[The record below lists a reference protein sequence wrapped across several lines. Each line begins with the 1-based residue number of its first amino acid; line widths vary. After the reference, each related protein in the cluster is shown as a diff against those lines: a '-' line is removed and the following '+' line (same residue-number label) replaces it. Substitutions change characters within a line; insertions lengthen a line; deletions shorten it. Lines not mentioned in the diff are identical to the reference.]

1 MLNKE
6 NKSKSIKTIISTG
19 FSITAILTTIVA
31 VPIGL
36 TIFERSYS
44 SQIFGNVDKN
54 EVVNLKTQ
62 STFSEEDFINA
73 LNNLKLHDQYKDLSA
88 KTALSLAKNPSYAFN
103 FLNAYDFSPI
113 TKHNFRVV
121 LDIEKANASGTEV
134 KNVVVYAH
142 SDQFKLTYS
151 KQTDLKGFTQS
162 DKADGDLVGFQIDLE
177 KSKLELTGT
186 KNSNLVASEVAFKLD
201 NDFQA
206 FYKRTRSK
214 SQAFSDALFQ
224 NGLAYNLVNTL
235 GLPSILEKGYVL
247 APKTV
252 ENQKAKQ
259 EKIVMVGDSDTKRV
273 DSLMK
278 VENLVFK
285 NLNDQAGTLSISF
298 ELKDPSGKLIK
309 EFDFPI
315 LGIKKLSDDVKAVEQ
330 KILSQFSDF
339 VQLKPLVQI
348 ALVKDNLSLAQIVY
362 KTDNNPVNLATVLS
376 KITQN
381 SQQNGRQSQV
391 STQLFQDSGQNSQA
405 NNAKVDINRQD
416 LSAFF
421 NLKSEKFQVPG
432 LDGYF
437 VKINSIKL
445 AENLTQ
451 AQKDKLVQENKVSFE
466 VDFQIEKQL
475 NIEAPYLESEFVKSN
490 YPKVLESS
498 LASLGKGNDSKFV
511 LVDLGSS
518 KSNVEVQLDYD
529 ENQRKV
535 LNAVL
540 EQNSEDFTNLDK
552 IDPQDPKFENFNP
565 LAKTFEFKENPNGP
579 KLTLEYVKSLVSE
592 VVEDAK
598 KQKTFTEVAKK
609 LFILDLGMEPESA
622 SALQKYIDLNKP
634 RFEPTS
640 KDSGSEKPAEGEK
653 KTEEGEKKPEEGATT
668 GSQSADSQP
677 STGVPAAGAGAAT
690 GEAVAAGGGTA
701 ATGGAGG
708 AGATTSTSTTGA
720 QATST
725 TGSQTT
731 SSTTAFED
739 DSTAKTNDDSTTET
753 KTETNEVST
762 FKGLGVELWAFLQ
775 KSNYSALGQT
785 DYQAEVVTKS
795 DSQIDVI
802 LSFGTKTET
811 EQKDSNPKAIFSIT
825 QLENDADY
833 DVLRSYNPT
842 VFFDFRQNQK
852 TDGSD
857 KITKIQPLN
866 RGDVKIDL
874 ENDKDNVATKD
885 GLLVKKAVEIK
896 EVPASPQEAAAV
908 TATEA
913 STTVATT
920 ETTAPTTT
928 TTTGTPTPTPTTTTT
943 ETPTPTPITETTTP
957 TTTTATTAIDSKKQI
972 LESGVIFLAF
982 QPRNI
987 KDNKK
992 HYLIA
997 SGDGKG
1003 IFIKKT
1009 KLGDGKTEKF
1019 ALGLDENPGS
1029 NGGSKVDSIVALI
1042 SGVDGEADTRLQFE
1056 EPTSGSN
1063 GGGGGGSNN
1072 GSTAEAKNIIQL
1084 VFGVPA
1090 PDPFRQTNVNK
1101 EDADDFDFI
1110 KDGDLIFLTLIKNQN
1125 KWTIWLT
1132 SSKAKNP
1139 YSQRISST
1147 LDLTLGGH
1155 FDHSKN
1161 LTWTHLGPKAEA
1173 TSTTSSGGTE
1183 AQTQTNTA
1191 PTSSPTQILFKG
1203 FAVYDSPTLAT
1214 NVETVSTLNNLFI
1227 KKFIK

>member
-44 SQIFGNVDKN
+44 SQILGNVDKN

-151 KQTDLKGFTQS
+151 KQTDLKGFAQS

-224 NGLAYNLVNTL
+224 NGLVYNLVNTL

-259 EKIVMVGDSDTKRV
+259 EKIVMVGDSDNKRV

-285 NLNDQAGTLSISF
+285 NLNDNAGTLSISF

-330 KILSQFSDF
+330 KILSQFSNF

-381 SQQNGRQSQV
+381 SQQNGRQTQV
-391 STQLFQDSGQNSQA
+391 STQLFQDSDQNSQA
-405 NNAKVDINRQD
+405 NNTKVDINRQD

-421 NLKSEKFQVPG
+421 NLKSEKFQVSG

-437 VKINSIKL
+437 VKINNIKL

-518 KSNVEVQLDYD
+518 KANVEVQLDYD

-540 EQNSEDFTNLDK
+540 EQNSEVDFTNLDK

-640 KDSGSEKPAEGEK
+640 KDEGSEKPAEGEK
-653 KTEEGEKKPEEGATT
+653 KTEEGASATPEGTPAESQPPATGATPPAAT
-668 GSQSADSQP
+668 PTAPASPPAAAPAAGSVPASPA
-677 STGVPAAGAGAAT
+677 PAAGAA
-690 GEAVAAGGGTA
+690 
-701 ATGGAGG
+701 
-708 AGATTSTSTTGA
+708 
-720 QATST
+720 ATST
-725 TGSQTT
+725 GAQTT
-731 SSTTAFED
+731 SSTTAFQD
-739 DSTAKTNDDSTTET
+739 DPTKTN
-753 KTETNEVST
+753 TETNEVST

-785 DYQAEVVTKS
+785 DYQAEVVKKS

-802 LSFGTKTET
+802 LSFGPKTET

-825 QLENDADY
+825 QLENDVDY

-852 TDGSD
+852 TDGTD

-866 RGDVKIDL
+866 RDGVEIDL
-874 ENDKDNVATKD
+874 EKDKENVATKD

-896 EVPASPQEAAAV
+896 EVPAGPGQEKPAETQTT
-908 TATEA
+908 TAT
-913 STTVATT
+913 TTTT

-928 TTTGTPTPTPTTTTT
+928 TTTGTTTPTPTTTPTETPTPTPTTTTT
-943 ETPTPTPITETTTP
+943 TVTD
-957 TTTTATTAIDSKKQI
+957 DSKKQI
-972 LESGVIFLAF
+972 LDSGVIFLAF

-987 KDNKK
+987 SDNKK
-992 HYLIA
+992 HYLI
-997 SGDGKG
+997 SSKDGQG

-1009 KLGDGKTEKF
+1009 KLGEGKTEKF
-1019 ALGLDENPGS
+1019 VLGLDQIKRDNKPT
-1029 NGGSKVDSIVALI
+1029 SIVALI
-1042 SGVDGEADTRLQFE
+1042 SGADGEVDPRLEFKEQSS
-1056 EPTSGSN
+1056 TSGSA
-1063 GGGGGGSNN
+1063 GTSGTS
-1072 GSTAEAKNIIQL
+1072 EVENIIQFL
-1084 VFGVPA
+1084 PLFS

-1101 EDADDFDFI
+1101 DETDDFDFI
-1110 KDGDLIFLTLIKNQN
+1110 KDGDLIFLTILKNKS
-1125 KWTIWLT
+1125 KWTFWLS

-1139 YSQRISST
+1139 YNQRISSA
-1147 LDLTLGGH
+1147 LDLT
-1155 FDHSKN
+1155 FSFSDKTKS
-1161 LTWTHLGPKAEA
+1161 LTWTHLGPKVEA
-1173 TSTTSSGGTE
+1173 SSASGGSGE
-1183 AQTQTNTA
+1183 AQNQTTTTETA
-1191 PTSSPTQILFKG
+1191 SPTQILFKG

>member
-62 STFSEEDFINA
+62 STFSEEDFIKA
-73 LNNLKLHDQYKDLSA
+73 LNELKLHDKYKDLSA
-88 KTALSLAKNPSYAFN
+88 KTALALAKNPSYAFN

-121 LDIEKANASGTEV
+121 LDIEKASPSGTEV

-151 KQTDLKGFTQS
+151 KQTDLKGFAQS

-247 APKTV
+247 SPKTV
-252 ENQKAKQ
+252 ENQNAKQ
-259 EKIVMVGDSDTKRV
+259 EKVVMIGDSDTKRV

-285 NLNDQAGTLSISF
+285 NLNDNAGTLSISF
-298 ELKDPSGKLIK
+298 ELKDPAGKVIR

-315 LGIKKLSDDVKAVEQ
+315 LGIKKLSDDVKTVEQ

-421 NLKSEKFQVPG
+421 NLKFEKIPVPG
-432 LDGYF
+432 LDGYY
-437 VKINSIKL
+437 VKINNIKL

-466 VDFQIEKQL
+466 VDFQIQKQL

-518 KSNVEVQLDYD
+518 KSNFEVQLDYD

-540 EQNSEDFTNLDK
+540 EQNSEVDFTNLDK

-622 SALQKYIDLNKP
+622 RALQQYIDRNKP

-640 KDSGSEKPAEGEK
+640 KDTGSEKPKEGEK
-653 KTEEGEKKPEEGATT
+653 KTEEGATT
-668 GSQSADSQP
+668 GTQPAGSQPPATSTPPADSA
-677 STGVPAAGAGAAT
+677 PAAGAGATAGT
-690 GEAVAAGGGTA
+690 GAGAASAGA
-701 ATGGAGG
+701 ASGAGG
-708 AGATTSTSTTGA
+708 ASASSTPTGA
-720 QATST
+720 
-725 TGSQTT
+725 QTT
-731 SSTTAFED
+731 SSTTAFQD
-739 DSTAKTNDDSTTET
+739 DPTKTN
-753 KTETNEVST
+753 TETNEVST

-785 DYQAEVVTKS
+785 DYQAEVVKKS

-852 TDGSD
+852 TDSSD

-874 ENDKDNVATKD
+874 EKDKDNVADKD
-885 GLLVKKAVEIK
+885 GLLVSKAVEIR
-896 EVPASPQEAAAV
+896 EVPTSPQEAAAAEA
-908 TATEA
+908 TAQAE
-913 STTVATT
+913 
-920 ETTAPTTT
+920 
-928 TTTGTPTPTPTTTTT
+928 
-943 ETPTPTPITETTTP
+943 
-957 TTTTATTAIDSKKQI
+957 TTTTATPTEMPAATTVAASETTTLTTTDTPAAEPKKQV

-982 QPRNI
+982 QPHNI
-987 KDNKK
+987 SDNKK

-997 SGDGKG
+997 SEDGKG
-1003 IFIKKT
+1003 IFIKKI
-1009 KLGDGKTEKF
+1009 KLDGGKNEKF
-1019 ALGLDENPGS
+1019 ALGVDENPGDTSSS
-1029 NGGSKVDSIVALI
+1029 NGSGPKVDSFVALV
-1042 SGVDGEADTRLQFE
+1042 SGIDGEADTRLLFDE
-1056 EPTSGSN
+1056 SSSTNGTSTGEVRN
-1063 GGGGGGSNN
+1063 RVEF
-1072 GSTAEAKNIIQL
+1072 TLAP
-1084 VFGVPA
+1084 VP
-1090 PDPFRQTNVNK
+1090 PEPFRQTNVNK
-1101 EDADDFDFI
+1101 EESDDFDFI
-1110 KDGDLIFLTLIKNQN
+1110 KDGDLMFLTLIKDKQ

-1139 YSQRISST
+1139 YNQRISSV
-1147 LDLTLGGH
+1147 LDLSLGSPV
-1155 FDHSKN
+1155 DHAKS
-1161 LTWTHLGPKAEA
+1161 LTWTHLGPRVES
-1173 TSTTSSGGTE
+1173 TSTTVATSET
-1183 AQTQTNTA
+1183 QTQATTTQA
-1191 PTSSPTQILFKG
+1191 PTTPPTQVLFKG

-1214 NVETVSTLNNLFI
+1214 NVETVSTLNNHFI

>member
-121 LDIEKANASGTEV
+121 LDIEKASPSGTEV

-151 KQTDLKGFTQS
+151 KQTDLKGFAQS

-247 APKTV
+247 SPKTV

-285 NLNDQAGTLSISF
+285 NLNDNAGTLSISF
-298 ELKDPSGKLIK
+298 ELKDPSGKLVK

-315 LGIKKLSDDVKAVEQ
+315 LGIKKLSDDVKTVEQ

-381 SQQNGRQSQV
+381 SQQIGRQSQV

-405 NNAKVDINRQD
+405 NNAKADINRQD

-432 LDGYF
+432 LDGYY
-437 VKINSIKL
+437 VKINEIKL
-445 AENLTQ
+445 AQNLTQ

-518 KSNVEVQLDYD
+518 KANVEVQLDYD

-540 EQNSEDFTNLDK
+540 KQNSEDFTNLDK

-622 SALQKYIDLNKP
+622 SALQKYIDRNKP
-634 RFEPTS
+634 RFEPTTKS
-640 KDSGSEKPAEGEK
+640 DSEKPAEGEK
-653 KTEEGEKKPEEGATT
+653 KADGEGEVATPPVGT
-668 GSQSADSQP
+668 PADSQQSAGTTP
-677 STGVPAAGAGAAT
+677 PAA
-690 GEAVAAGGGTA
+690 
-701 ATGGAGG
+701 
-708 AGATTSTSTTGA
+708 STSTP
-720 QATST
+720 ATST
-725 TGSQTT
+725 NAVQKT
-731 SSTTAFED
+731 SSTTAFQD
-739 DSTAKTNDDSTTET
+739 DPAKTKDESTNKT

-785 DYQAEVVTKS
+785 DYQAEVVKKS

-802 LSFGTKTET
+802 LSFGPKTET

-825 QLENDADY
+825 QLENDTDY

-857 KITKIQPLN
+857 KIAKIQPLN
-866 RGDVKIDL
+866 RGDVTIDL
-874 ENDKDNVATKD
+874 EKDKDNVATKD

-896 EVPASPQEAAAV
+896 EVPTNPQEAAAAE
-908 TATEA
+908 ATTE
-913 STTVATT
+913 TTVATT
-920 ETTAPTTT
+920 ETT
-928 TTTGTPTPTPTTTTT
+928 TPTT
-943 ETPTPTPITETTTP
+943 E
-957 TTTTATTAIDSKKQI
+957 ASKKQI

-982 QPRNI
+982 QPHNI

-1063 GGGGGGSNN
+1063 GGGGGGS
-1072 GSTAEAKNIIQL
+1072 GSASTAEAKNIIQL
-1084 VFGVPA
+1084 VFGIPA

-1155 FDHSKN
+1155 LDHSKN
-1161 LTWTHLGPKAEA
+1161 LTWTHLGPKVE
-1173 TSTTSSGGTE
+1173 TSSTTSGE
-1183 AQTQTNTA
+1183 AQTQTTTTETA
-1191 PTSSPTQILFKG
+1191 SPTQILFKG
-1203 FAVYDSPTLAT
+1203 FAVYDSPTLVK
-1214 NVETVSTLNNLFI
+1214 NVETVSTLNNHFI

>member
-1 MLNKE
+1 MYNKE

-73 LNNLKLHDQYKDLSA
+73 LNNLKLHDQYKNLSA

-121 LDIEKANASGTEV
+121 LDIEKASPSGTEV

-151 KQTDLKGFTQS
+151 KQTDLKGFAQS

-259 EKIVMVGDSDTKRV
+259 EKVVMVGDSDNKRV

-285 NLNDQAGTLSISF
+285 NLNDNVGTLSISF
-298 ELKDPSGKLIK
+298 ELKDPTGKLIK

-315 LGIKKLSDDVKAVEQ
+315 LGIKKLSDDVKTVEQ
-330 KILSQFSDF
+330 KILAQFSNF

-381 SQQNGRQSQV
+381 SQQIGRQSQV
-391 STQLFQDSGQNSQA
+391 STQLFQDPGQNSQA
-405 NNAKVDINRQD
+405 NNTKVDINRQD

-437 VKINSIKL
+437 VKINNIKL
-445 AENLTQ
+445 AENLNQ

-518 KSNVEVQLDYD
+518 KANVEVQLDYD

-540 EQNSEDFTNLDK
+540 KQNSEDFTNLDK

-622 SALQKYIDLNKP
+622 SALQKYIDRNKP

-653 KTEEGEKKPEEGATT
+653 KTEESATT

-677 STGVPAAGAGAAT
+677 STGDPAAGAGAAA
-690 GEAVAAGGGTA
+690 GEGAAAGGGTA

-720 QATST
+720 QATSST
-725 TGSQTT
+725 AVQTT

-739 DSTAKTNDDSTTET
+739 DSTAKTKDDSTAKT

-785 DYQAEVVTKS
+785 DYQAEVVKKS

-802 LSFGTKTET
+802 LSFGPKTET

-866 RGDVKIDL
+866 RGDVTIGL
-874 ENDKDNVATKD
+874 EKDEENVATKD

-896 EVPASPQEAAAV
+896 EVPTTPQEAVAAEAATTSTESTS
-908 TATEA
+908 TAMPASTGTETA
-913 STTVATT
+913 VATTVA
-920 ETTAPTTT
+920 AS
-928 TTTGTPTPTPTTTTT
+928 
-943 ETPTPTPITETTTP
+943 ETTTP
-957 TTTTATTAIDSKKQI
+957 TTTTTTESTTTAATEASKKQI

-987 KDNKK
+987 NNDKK

-997 SGDGKG
+997 SEDGKG

-1019 ALGLDENPGS
+1019 VLGLDENPGYTS
-1029 NGGSKVDSIVALI
+1029 SDGSKKVDSIVALI
-1042 SGVDGEADTRLQFE
+1042 SGADGEADTRLQFKE
-1056 EPTSGSN
+1056 STSNS
-1063 GGGGGGSNN
+1063 GGGS
-1072 GSTAEAKNIIQL
+1072 GSGATAEAENIVQL
-1084 VFGVPA
+1084 IFGFA
-1090 PDPFRQTNVNK
+1090 PPNPFRQTNVNK
-1101 EDADDFDFI
+1101 EEADDFDFI
-1110 KDGDLIFLTLIKNQN
+1110 KDGDLMFLTLIKNQN

-1132 SSKAKNP
+1132 STKAKNP
-1139 YSQRISST
+1139 YSQRISSS
-1147 LDLTLGGH
+1147 LDLS
-1155 FDHSKN
+1155 FSRVDHAKN

-1173 TSTTSSGGTE
+1173 SFTTSSGGTE
-1183 AQTQTNTA
+1183 TQTTA
-1191 PTSSPTQILFKG
+1191 TPTASPTQILFKG
-1203 FAVYDSPTLAT
+1203 FVVYDSPTLAT
-1214 NVETVSTLNNLFI
+1214 DVETVSNLNKHFI

>member
-54 EVVNLKTQ
+54 EVVSLKTQ

-121 LDIEKANASGTEV
+121 LDIEKASPSGTEV

-151 KQTDLKGFTQS
+151 KQTDLKGFAQS

-177 KSKLELTGT
+177 KSKLELIAT

-285 NLNDQAGTLSISF
+285 NLNDNAGTLSISF
-298 ELKDPSGKLIK
+298 ELMDPTGKVVR

-315 LGIKKLSDDVKAVEQ
+315 LGIKKLSDDVKTVEQ
-330 KILSQFSDF
+330 KILTQFSNF
-339 VQLKPLVQI
+339 IQLKPLVQI

-362 KTDNNPVNLATVLS
+362 KTDNNPVNLATLLN

-405 NNAKVDINRQD
+405 NNTKVDINRQD
-416 LSAFF
+416 LSALF

-437 VKINSIKL
+437 VKINNIKL

-475 NIEAPYLESEFVKSN
+475 NIQAPYLEDAFVKSN

-540 EQNSEDFTNLDK
+540 KQNSEDFTNLDK
-552 IDPQDPKFENFNP
+552 INPQDPKFENFNP
-565 LAKTFEFKENPNGP
+565 LAKTFEFKTNPNGP
-579 KLTLEYVKSLVSE
+579 KLTLEFVKSLVSE

-598 KQKTFTEVAKK
+598 KQKTFTEVARK
-609 LFILDLGMEPESA
+609 LFFLDFGFQVDSA
-622 SALQKYIDLNKP
+622 RSLQDYIDRNKP
-634 RFEPTS
+634 RFEPPTKTDS
-640 KDSGSEKPAEGEK
+640 KKPAEA
-653 KTEEGEKKPEEGATT
+653 EKKPEAETGATT
-668 GSQSADSQP
+668 GSQPAETQP
-677 STGVPAAGAGAAT
+677 STGTTAPAAAP
-690 GEAVAAGGGTA
+690 
-701 ATGGAGG
+701 
-708 AGATTSTSTTGA
+708 A
-720 QATST
+720 QPAATST
-725 TGSQTT
+725 TAVQTT
-731 SSTTAFED
+731 SSTTAFQD
-739 DSTAKTNDDSTTET
+739 DQTTET
-753 KTETNEVST
+753 DTKTNQIQIST
-762 FKGLGVELWAFLQ
+762 FKGLGVELWGFLQ
-775 KSNYSALGQT
+775 KSNYSEIGQT
-785 DYQAEVVTKS
+785 DYQTQVVKKS
-795 DSQIDVI
+795 EGQIDVI
-802 LSFGTKTET
+802 LSFGPKTET

-825 QLENDADY
+825 KLVDDTDY
-833 DVLRSYNPT
+833 DVLRSFNPT
-842 VFFDFRQNQK
+842 VFFDFRENQK
-852 TDGSD
+852 ID
-857 KITKIQPLN
+857 ITGQIKKIQPLN

-874 ENDKDNVATKD
+874 EKDQVASQD
-885 GLLVKKAVEIK
+885 GWLVTKAVEISR
-896 EVPASPQEAAAV
+896 VPANAGQ
-908 TATEA
+908 
-913 STTVATT
+913 
-920 ETTAPTTT
+920 PTTSSN
-928 TTTGTPTPTPTTTTT
+928 
-943 ETPTPTPITETTTP
+943 E
-957 TTTTATTAIDSKKQI
+957 QI
-972 LESGVIFLAF
+972 LESGAIFLAF

-987 KDNKK
+987 SDNKK
-992 HYLIA
+992 HYLI
-997 SGDGKG
+997 SSKDGKG
-1003 IFIKKT
+1003 IFIKKVQ
-1009 KLGDGKTEKF
+1009 LEGDKTERF
-1019 ALGLDENPGS
+1019 VLGLDENPGDTS
-1029 NGGSKVDSIVALI
+1029 SGNENGNDGTNGETTVDSFVGLI
-1042 SGVDGEADTRLQFE
+1042 SGTEGEADAWLEF
-1056 EPTSGSN
+1056 
-1063 GGGGGGSNN
+1063 N
-1072 GSTAEAKNIIQL
+1072 GSGNTITL
-1084 VFGVPA
+1084 
-1090 PDPFRQTNVNK
+1090 PDSFKQTNVNK
-1101 EDADDFDFI
+1101 EDEADDFDFI
-1110 KDGDLIFLTLIKNQN
+1110 KDGDLMFLTLLKNQN

-1139 YSQRISST
+1139 YIQRISSD
-1147 LDLTLGGH
+1147 LDLSFLSEYHG
-1155 FDHSKN
+1155 KN
-1161 LTWTHLGPKAEA
+1161 LTWTHLGPNKVETGSTTVA
-1173 TSTTSSGGTE
+1173 TSEG
-1183 AQTQTNTA
+1183 TQTATTENA
-1191 PTSSPTQILFKG
+1191 SPTQILFKG

-1214 NVETVSTLNNLFI
+1214 DVETVSTLNKHFI
-1227 KKFIK
+1227 KKFIN

>member
-62 STFSEEDFINA
+62 ATFSEEDFINA
-73 LNNLKLHDQYKDLSA
+73 LNNLKLHDQYKNLSA

-121 LDIEKANASGTEV
+121 LDIEKASPSGTEV

-151 KQTDLKGFTQS
+151 KQTDLKGFAQS

-177 KSKLELTGT
+177 KSKLELTGA

-247 APKTV
+247 SPKTV
-252 ENQKAKQ
+252 ENQKAKD
-259 EKIVMVGDSDTKRV
+259 EKKVMITDSDTKRV

-278 VENLVFK
+278 VENLAFK
-285 NLNDQAGTLSISF
+285 NLNDNAGTLSISF
-298 ELKDPSGKLIK
+298 ELKDPAGKLIK

-315 LGIKKLSDDVKAVEQ
+315 LGIKKLSDDVKTVEQ
-330 KILSQFSDF
+330 KILAQFSNF

-362 KTDNNPVNLATVLS
+362 KTDNNPVNLATVLN

-421 NLKSEKFQVPG
+421 NLNSKKFQVPG

-437 VKINSIKL
+437 VKINRIKL
-445 AENLTQ
+445 AENLNQ

-540 EQNSEDFTNLDK
+540 KQNSEDFTNLDK

-634 RFEPTS
+634 RFEPTT
-640 KDSGSEKPAEGEK
+640 KDTGSEKPTEGDKDSEKPAEA
-653 KTEEGEKKPEEGATT
+653 EKKPEGE
-668 GSQSADSQP
+668 S
-677 STGVPAAGAGAAT
+677 AGAAT
-690 GEAVAAGGGTA
+690 GSQPAGSQPANGSAPT
-701 ATGGAGG
+701 TGAGG
-708 AGATTSTSTTGA
+708 AAGAGVAAAGGVSGDAASTSTASTTSTA
-720 QATST
+720 AA
-725 TGSQTT
+725 QTT
-731 SSTTAFED
+731 SSTTAFQD
-739 DSTAKTNDDSTTET
+739 DPATTKDDSTTKTNTET
-753 KTETNEVST
+753 KEVST

-785 DYQAEVVTKS
+785 DYQAEVVKKS

-802 LSFGTKTET
+802 LSFGPKTET

-833 DVLRSYNPT
+833 DVLRSFNPT

-874 ENDKDNVATKD
+874 EKDKDNVASKD
-885 GLLVKKAVEIK
+885 GLLVSKAVEIK
-896 EVPASPQEAAAV
+896 EVPTNPQEAAA
-908 TATEA
+908 AEA
-913 STTVATT
+913 AAQVATT
-920 ETTAPTTT
+920 TPATTTA
-928 TTTGTPTPTPTTTTT
+928 
-943 ETPTPTPITETTTP
+943 TETTTP
-957 TTTTATTAIDSKKQI
+957 TTTTTTATVPTSTTATVPVAETETTTPTTTPTATTEPKKQI

-987 KDNKK
+987 NDDKK
-992 HYLIA
+992 HYLI
-997 SGDGKG
+997 SSKDGKG
-1003 IFIKKT
+1003 IFIKKI
-1009 KLGDGKTEKF
+1009 KLDGDKNEKF
-1019 ALGLDENPGS
+1019 ALGIDENPGDTDTS
-1029 NGGSKVDSIVALI
+1029 SSGGGTDGTNGETTVDSFVALI
-1042 SGVDGEADTRLQFE
+1042 SGTEGEADNWREF
-1056 EPTSGSN
+1056 SDSSSNNSSN
-1063 GGGGGGSNN
+1063 GTEN
-1072 GSTAEAKNIIQL
+1072 TIIL
-1084 VFGVPA
+1084 
-1090 PDPFRQTNVNK
+1090 PDTFKQTNVNK
-1101 EDADDFDFI
+1101 EDKADNFDFI
-1110 KDGDLIFLTLIKNQN
+1110 KDKDLMFLALIKNQN

-1132 SSKAKNP
+1132 SSKAENP

-1147 LDLTLGGH
+1147 LDLSYFPEYH
-1155 FDHSKN
+1155 AKN
-1161 LTWTHLGPKAEA
+1161 LTWTHLGPNKVEPSP
-1173 TSTTSSGGTE
+1173 TTTTSETSQTQIAT
-1183 AQTQTNTA
+1183 AQTA
-1191 PTSSPTQILFKG
+1191 SPTQILFKG

-1214 NVETVSTLNNLFI
+1214 NPETVSTLNNLFI

>member
-62 STFSEEDFINA
+62 STFSEEDFIKA
-73 LNNLKLHDQYKDLSA
+73 LNELKLHDQYKNLSA

-121 LDIEKANASGTEV
+121 LDIEKASPSGTEV

-151 KQTDLKGFTQS
+151 KQTDLKGFAQS

-247 APKTV
+247 SPKTV

-259 EKIVMVGDSDTKRV
+259 EKIVMVGDSDNKRV

-285 NLNDQAGTLSISF
+285 NLNDNAGTLSIAF
-298 ELKDPSGKLIK
+298 ELKDPTGKLIK

-315 LGIKKLSDDVKAVEQ
+315 LGIKKLSDDVKTVEQ
-330 KILSQFSDF
+330 KILSQFSNF

-421 NLKSEKFQVPG
+421 NLNSKKFQVPG

-437 VKINSIKL
+437 VKINNIKL

-518 KSNVEVQLDYD
+518 KANAEVQLDYD

-540 EQNSEDFTNLDK
+540 EQNSEVDFTNLDK

-634 RFEPTS
+634 RFEPSTKS
-640 KDSGSEKPAEGEK
+640 DSEKPKEGEKDSEKPAED
-653 KTEEGEKKPEEGATT
+653 EKKPEVGAAP
-668 GSQSADSQP
+668 GSQPAGSQP
-677 STGVPAAGAGAAT
+677 STGAPGTGTDATAGAGAA
-690 GEAVAAGGGTA
+690 A
-701 ATGGAGG
+701 G
-708 AGATTSTSTTGA
+708 AGATTSNTS
-720 QATST
+720 S
-725 TGSQTT
+725 GSQTT
-731 SSTTAFED
+731 SSTTVFQD
-739 DSTAKTNDDSTTET
+739 DPTKTKDESTTKTKTNEI
-753 KTETNEVST
+753 ST

-811 EQKDSNPKAIFSIT
+811 EQKDSSPKAIFSIT

-866 RGDVKIDL
+866 RSDVEIDL
-874 ENDKDNVATKD
+874 EKDKENIATKD

-896 EVPASPQEAAAV
+896 DVPTNPQEAA
-908 TATEA
+908 TAEA
-913 STTVATT
+913 AATT
-920 ETTAPTTT
+920 T
-928 TTTGTPTPTPTTTTT
+928 
-943 ETPTPTPITETTTP
+943 TETTTP
-957 TTTTATTAIDSKKQI
+957 TTTTTTGTVPTSTTATVPVAETETTTTTPTTTPTVTTEPKKQI

-987 KDNKK
+987 NDDKK
-992 HYLIA
+992 HYLI
-997 SGDGKG
+997 SSKDGKG
-1003 IFIKKT
+1003 IFIKKI
-1009 KLGDGKTEKF
+1009 KLDGDKNEKF
-1019 ALGLDENPGS
+1019 ALGIDENPGDKGDTDTS
-1029 NGGSKVDSIVALI
+1029 SGGGGTSGTNGETTVDSFVALI
-1042 SGVDGEADTRLQFE
+1042 SGTEGEADNWREF
-1056 EPTSGSN
+1056 SDSSSSDSSN
-1063 GGGGGGSNN
+1063 GTEN
-1072 GSTAEAKNIIQL
+1072 TIIL
-1084 VFGVPA
+1084 
-1090 PDPFRQTNVNK
+1090 PDTFKQTNVNK
-1101 EDADDFDFI
+1101 EDEADNFDFI
-1110 KDGDLIFLTLIKNQN
+1110 KDKDLMFLALIKNQN

-1132 SSKAKNP
+1132 SSKAENP

-1147 LDLTLGGH
+1147 LDLSYFPEYH
-1155 FDHSKN
+1155 AKN
-1161 LTWTHLGPKAEA
+1161 LTWTHLGPNKVEPSP
-1173 TSTTSSGGTE
+1173 TTTTSETG
-1183 AQTQTNTA
+1183 QTQTATA
-1191 PTSSPTQILFKG
+1191 PTASPTQILFKG

-1214 NVETVSTLNNLFI
+1214 NPETVSTLNNLFI

>member
-1 MLNKE
+1 MFNKE

-44 SQIFGNVDKN
+44 SQILGNVDKN
-54 EVVNLKTQ
+54 EVVNLKTE
-62 STFSEEDFINA
+62 STFSEEDFIKA
-73 LNNLKLHDQYKDLSA
+73 LSELKLHDQYKNLSA
-88 KTALSLAKNPSYAFN
+88 KTALALAKNPSYAFN

-121 LDIEKANASGTEV
+121 LDIEKASPSGTEV

-151 KQTDLKGFTQS
+151 KQTDLKGFAQS

-177 KSKLELTGT
+177 KSKLELTGA

-206 FYKRTRSK
+206 LYKRTRSK

-259 EKIVMVGDSDTKRV
+259 EKIVMVGDSDNKRV

-315 LGIKKLSDDVKAVEQ
+315 LGIKKLSDDVKTVEE

-391 STQLFQDSGQNSQA
+391 STQLFQDPGQNSQA

-421 NLKSEKFQVPG
+421 NLKFEKIPVPG

-437 VKINSIKL
+437 VKINNIKL

-540 EQNSEDFTNLDK
+540 KQNSEDFTNLDK

-592 VVEDAK
+592 VVDDAK
-598 KQKTFTEVAKK
+598 KQKTFAEVAKK

-634 RFEPTS
+634 RFEPTTKS
-640 KDSGSEKPAEGEK
+640 DSEKPAEGEK
-653 KTEEGEKKPEEGATT
+653 KTEEGAGKGSEGQPEGSQPPATGATPPAAAPT
-668 GSQSADSQP
+668 PGAAA
-677 STGVPAAGAGAAT
+677 PAAGSAPAA
-690 GEAVAAGGGTA
+690 APS
-701 ATGGAGG
+701 G
-708 AGATTSTSTTGA
+708 AGATS
-720 QATST
+720 

-731 SSTTAFED
+731 SSTTTFQD
-739 DSTAKTNDDSTTET
+739 DPAKTKDESTTKT

-795 DSQIDVI
+795 NSQIDVI
-802 LSFGTKTET
+802 LSFGPKTET

-857 KITKIQPLN
+857 KIAKIQPLN
-866 RGDVKIDL
+866 RGDVTIDL
-874 ENDKDNVATKD
+874 EKDKDNVAAKD
-885 GLLVKKAVEIK
+885 GLLVKKAVEIR
-896 EVPASPQEAAAV
+896 EVPTNPQEAAAAE
-908 TATEA
+908 ATTE
-913 STTVATT
+913 TTVATT
-920 ETTAPTTT
+920 ETTTPTTT
-928 TTTGTPTPTPTTTTT
+928 TTTGTPTPTPTT
-943 ETPTPTPITETTTP
+943 E
-957 TTTTATTAIDSKKQI
+957 ASKKQI

-982 QPRNI
+982 QPHNI

-1063 GGGGGGSNN
+1063 GGGGGGS
-1072 GSTAEAKNIIQL
+1072 GSASTAEAKNIIQL
-1084 VFGVPA
+1084 VFGIPA

-1155 FDHSKN
+1155 LDHSKN
-1161 LTWTHLGPKAEA
+1161 LTWTHLGPKVE
-1173 TSTTSSGGTE
+1173 TSSTTSGE
-1183 AQTQTNTA
+1183 AQTQTTTTETA
-1191 PTSSPTQILFKG
+1191 SPTQILFKG
-1203 FAVYDSPTLAT
+1203 FAVYDSPTLVK
-1214 NVETVSTLNNLFI
+1214 NVETVSTLNKHFI

>member
-73 LNNLKLHDQYKDLSA
+73 LNNLKLHDQYKNLSA
-88 KTALSLAKNPSYAFN
+88 KTALALAKNPSYAFN

-121 LDIEKANASGTEV
+121 LDIEKASPSGTEV

-151 KQTDLKGFTQS
+151 KQTDLKGFAQS

-186 KNSNLVASEVAFKLD
+186 KSSNLVASEVAFKLD

-421 NLKSEKFQVPG
+421 NSKSEKFQVPG

-540 EQNSEDFTNLDK
+540 KQNSEVDFTNLDK
-552 IDPQDPKFENFNP
+552 IDPKDPKFANFNP

-579 KLTLEYVKSLVSE
+579 KLTLEYVKSLVLE

-634 RFEPTS
+634 RFEPAS
-640 KDSGSEKPAEGEK
+640 KDTGSEKPK
-653 KTEEGEKKPEEGATT
+653 EGEKKPEAETGTT
-668 GSQSADSQP
+668 SGSQPAESQP
-677 STGVPAAGAGAAT
+677 PAPATPPAPASPPAAAPAA
-690 GEAVAAGGGTA
+690 A
-701 ATGGAGG
+701 
-708 AGATTSTSTTGA
+708 TSTSGA
-720 QATST
+720 QT
-725 TGSQTT
+725 TTFQDDPAKTK
-731 SSTTAFED
+731 D
-739 DSTAKTNDDSTTET
+739 DSTT

-795 DSQIDVI
+795 NSQIDVI
-802 LSFGTKTET
+802 LSFGKTET

-866 RGDVKIDL
+866 RGDVTIDL
-874 ENDKDNVATKD
+874 ENDKENVATKD

-896 EVPASPQEAAAV
+896 EVPTSPGQENAAE
-908 TATEA
+908 TTEA

-920 ETTAPTTT
+920 ETP
-928 TTTGTPTPTPTTTTT
+928 TPTPTP
-943 ETPTPTPITETTTP
+943 EP
-957 TTTTATTAIDSKKQI
+957 KKQI

-987 KDNKK
+987 NNDKK

-997 SGDGKG
+997 SEDGKG

-1019 ALGLDENPGS
+1019 VLGLDENPGYTS
-1029 NGGSKVDSIVALI
+1029 SDGSKKVDSIVALI
-1042 SGVDGEADTRLQFE
+1042 SGADGEADTRLQFK
-1056 EPTSGSN
+1056 EPSSASSS
-1063 GGGGGGSNN
+1063 GGGSGS
-1072 GSTAEAKNIIQL
+1072 GSTAEAENIVQL
-1084 VFGVPA
+1084 IFGFA
-1090 PDPFRQTNVNK
+1090 PPNPFRQTNVNK
-1101 EDADDFDFI
+1101 EEADDFDFI
-1110 KDGDLIFLTLIKNQN
+1110 KDGDLMFLTLIKNQN

-1132 SSKAKNP
+1132 STKAKNP
-1139 YSQRISST
+1139 YSQRISSS
-1147 LDLTLGGH
+1147 LDLS
-1155 FDHSKN
+1155 FSRVDHAKN
-1161 LTWTHLGPKAEA
+1161 LTWTHLGPKVE
-1173 TSTTSSGGTE
+1173 TSSTTSGET
-1183 AQTQTNTA
+1183 QTQTNTA
-1191 PTSSPTQILFKG
+1191 QTASPTQILFKG

>member
-62 STFSEEDFINA
+62 STFSEEDFIKA
-73 LNNLKLHDQYKDLSA
+73 LNELKLHDQYKDLSA
-88 KTALSLAKNPSYAFN
+88 KTALALAKNPSYSFN

-121 LDIEKANASGTEV
+121 LDIEKASPSGTEV
-134 KNVVVYAH
+134 KNVVIYAH

-151 KQTDLKGFTQS
+151 KQVDLKGFAQS

-247 APKTV
+247 TPKTV

-285 NLNDQAGTLSISF
+285 NLNDNVGTLSISF

-315 LGIKKLSDDVKAVEQ
+315 LGIKKLSDDVKTVEQ
-330 KILSQFSDF
+330 KILTQFSDF

-362 KTDNNPVNLATVLS
+362 KTDNNPVNLATLLN

-391 STQLFQDSGQNSQA
+391 STQLFQDSGQNLQA
-405 NNAKVDINRQD
+405 NNTKVDINRQD

-437 VKINSIKL
+437 VKINNIKL

-475 NIEAPYLESEFVKSN
+475 NIQAPYLEDAFVKSN

-540 EQNSEDFTNLDK
+540 KQNSEDFTNLDK
-552 IDPQDPKFENFNP
+552 INPQDPKFENFNP
-565 LAKTFEFKENPNGP
+565 LAKTFEFKTNPNGP
-579 KLTLEYVKSLVSE
+579 KLTLEFVKSLVSE

-598 KQKTFTEVAKK
+598 KQKTFTEVARK
-609 LFILDLGMEPESA
+609 LFFLDFGFQVDSA
-622 SALQKYIDLNKP
+622 RSLQDYIDRNKP
-634 RFEPTS
+634 RFEPPTKTDS
-640 KDSGSEKPAEGEK
+640 KKPAEA
-653 KTEEGEKKPEEGATT
+653 EKKPEAETGATT
-668 GSQSADSQP
+668 GTTAPATPPADSATT
-677 STGVPAAGAGAAT
+677 TGSAPAAGAAPAAAP
-690 GEAVAAGGGTA
+690 AVVP
-701 ATGGAGG
+701 
-708 AGATTSTSTTGA
+708 A
-720 QATST
+720 QPAATST
-725 TGSQTT
+725 TAVQTT
-731 SSTTAFED
+731 SSTTAFQD
-739 DSTAKTNDDSTTET
+739 DQTTET
-753 KTETNEVST
+753 DTKTNQIQIST
-762 FKGLGVELWAFLQ
+762 FKGLGVELWGFLQ
-775 KSNYSALGQT
+775 KSNYSEIGQT
-785 DYQAEVVTKS
+785 DYQTQVVKKS
-795 DSQIDVI
+795 EGQIDVI
-802 LSFGTKTET
+802 LSFGPKTET

-825 QLENDADY
+825 KLVDDTDY
-833 DVLRSYNPT
+833 DVLRSFNPT
-842 VFFDFRQNQK
+842 VFFDFRENQK
-852 TDGSD
+852 ID
-857 KITKIQPLN
+857 ITGQIKKIQPLN

-874 ENDKDNVATKD
+874 EKDQVASQD
-885 GLLVKKAVEIK
+885 GWLVTKAVEISR
-896 EVPASPQEAAAV
+896 VPANAGQ
-908 TATEA
+908 
-913 STTVATT
+913 
-920 ETTAPTTT
+920 PTTSSN
-928 TTTGTPTPTPTTTTT
+928 
-943 ETPTPTPITETTTP
+943 E
-957 TTTTATTAIDSKKQI
+957 QI
-972 LESGVIFLAF
+972 LESGAIFLAF

-987 KDNKK
+987 SDNKK
-992 HYLIA
+992 HYLI
-997 SGDGKG
+997 SSKDGKG
-1003 IFIKKT
+1003 IFIKKVQ
-1009 KLGDGKTEKF
+1009 LEGDKTERF
-1019 ALGLDENPGS
+1019 VLGLDENPGDTS
-1029 NGGSKVDSIVALI
+1029 SDSGSGDGNGETTVDSFVGLI
-1042 SGVDGEADTRLQFE
+1042 SGTEGEADAWLEF
-1056 EPTSGSN
+1056 
-1063 GGGGGGSNN
+1063 N
-1072 GSTAEAKNIIQL
+1072 GSGNIITL
-1084 VFGVPA
+1084 
-1090 PDPFRQTNVNK
+1090 PDSFKQTNVNK
-1101 EDADDFDFI
+1101 EDEADDFDFI
-1110 KDGDLIFLTLIKNQN
+1110 KDGDLMFLTLLKNQN

-1139 YSQRISST
+1139 YIQRISSD
-1147 LDLTLGGH
+1147 LDLSFLSEYHG
-1155 FDHSKN
+1155 KN
-1161 LTWTHLGPKAEA
+1161 LTWTHLGPNKVETGSTTVA
-1173 TSTTSSGGTE
+1173 TSEG
-1183 AQTQTNTA
+1183 TQTATTENA
-1191 PTSSPTQILFKG
+1191 SPTQILFKG

-1214 NVETVSTLNNLFI
+1214 DVETVSTLNKHFI
-1227 KKFIK
+1227 KKFIN

>member
-62 STFSEEDFINA
+62 STFSEEDFINV
-73 LNNLKLHDQYKDLSA
+73 LNELKLHDQYKNLSA
-88 KTALSLAKNPSYAFN
+88 KTALALAKNPSYAFN

-121 LDIEKANASGTEV
+121 LDIEKANASGAEV

-151 KQTDLKGFTQS
+151 KQTDLKGFAQS

-285 NLNDQAGTLSISF
+285 NLNDNDGTLSISF
-298 ELKDPSGKLIK
+298 ELKNPTGKLIR

-315 LGIKKLSDDVKAVEQ
+315 LGIKKLSDDVKTVEQ

-451 AQKDKLVQENKVSFE
+451 AQKDKLVEENKVSFE

-475 NIEAPYLESEFVKSN
+475 NIEAPYLESEFVQSN

-609 LFILDLGMEPESA
+609 LFILDLGMEPESV
-622 SALQKYIDLNKP
+622 SALQKYIDRNKP

-640 KDSGSEKPAEGEK
+640 KDTGSEKPAEGEK
-653 KTEEGEKKPEEGATT
+653 ESEKKTEGEPEKKPEEGETT
-668 GSQSADSQP
+668 GSQPAESQP
-677 STGVPAAGAGAAT
+677 STGAPAAGAGAAA
-690 GEAVAAGGGTA
+690 GVAAGAAAAAAGGEAGAAGTA
-701 ATGGAGG
+701 ATS
-708 AGATTSTSTTGA
+708 TTSENGV
-720 QATST
+720 QATL
-725 TGSQTT
+725 
-731 SSTTAFED
+731 STTAFED
-739 DSTAKTNDDSTTET
+739 DSNTKTNTES
-753 KTETNEVST
+753 KEIST

-802 LSFGTKTET
+802 LTFGTKTET
-811 EQKDSNPKAIFSIT
+811 ELKDSNPKAIFSIT

-874 ENDKDNVATKD
+874 EKDKDNVASKH

-896 EVPASPQEAAAV
+896 EVPTAPGQEKPAETTAQAATTE
-908 TATEA
+908 TATAPA
-913 STTVATT
+913 STETTAAMPTSTTATVPTETTVATT
-920 ETTAPTTT
+920 VPTTEVATTT
-928 TTTGTPTPTPTTTTT
+928 TMETPTTTA
-943 ETPTPTPITETTTP
+943 TPTVEP
-957 TTTTATTAIDSKKQI
+957 KKQV

-982 QPRNI
+982 QPHNI
-987 KDNKK
+987 DSNKK
-992 HYLIA
+992 HYLI
-997 SGDGKG
+997 SSKDGKG
-1003 IFIKKT
+1003 IFIKKV
-1009 KLGDGKTEKF
+1009 KLGDGKIEKYV
-1019 ALGLDENPGS
+1019 LGIDENPGDATS
-1029 NGGSKVDSIVALI
+1029 ENGSDSGQGADGDAEGTTVESFVALI
-1042 SGVDGEADTRLQFE
+1042 SGTEVEKTDDFLQFNG
-1056 EPTSGSN
+1056 SGSSSDETEN
-1063 GGGGGGSNN
+1063 
-1072 GSTAEAKNIIQL
+1072 TEIT
-1084 VFGVPA
+1084 VPFG
-1090 PDPFRQTNVNK
+1090 FKQTNVDK
-1101 EDADDFDFI
+1101 GVADDFDFI
-1110 KDGDLIFLTLIKNQN
+1110 KDGDLMFLTLIKDKE
-1125 KWTIWLT
+1125 KWTIRLT

-1147 LDLTLGGH
+1147 LDLGAFPDFNT
-1155 FDHSKN
+1155 KN
-1161 LTWTHLGPKAEA
+1161 LTWTHLGPNTKAE
-1173 TSTTSSGGTE
+1173 TV
-1183 AQTQTNTA
+1183 
-1191 PTSSPTQILFKG
+1191 SPTKILFKG

-1214 NVETVSTLNNLFI
+1214 NVEAVSTLNNLFI

>member
-44 SQIFGNVDKN
+44 SQILGNVDKN

-62 STFSEEDFINA
+62 STFSEEDFIKA
-73 LNNLKLHDQYKDLSA
+73 LNELKLHEQYKDLSA
-88 KTALSLAKNPSYAFN
+88 KTALALAKNPSYAFN
-103 FLNAYDFSPI
+103 FLNAYDFNPI

-121 LDIEKANASGTEV
+121 LDIEKASPSGTEV

-151 KQTDLKGFTQS
+151 KQTDLKGFGQS

-285 NLNDQAGTLSISF
+285 NLNDNAGTLSIAF
-298 ELKDPSGKLIK
+298 ELKDPTGKLIK

-315 LGIKKLSDDVKAVEQ
+315 LGIKKLSDDVKTVEQ
-330 KILSQFSDF
+330 KILTQFTDF

-362 KTDNNPVNLATVLS
+362 KTDNNPVNLATVLN

-391 STQLFQDSGQNSQA
+391 STQLFQDPGQNSQP

-432 LDGYF
+432 LDGYY
-437 VKINSIKL
+437 VKINNIKL

-540 EQNSEDFTNLDK
+540 KQNSEVDFTNLDK
-552 IDPQDPKFENFNP
+552 IDPQDPKFANFNP

-634 RFEPTS
+634 RFEPSS
-640 KDSGSEKPAEGEK
+640 KDTGSEKPV
-653 KTEEGEKKPEEGATT
+653 EGAAS
-668 GSQSADSQP
+668 GSQLAGSQP
-677 STGVPAAGAGAAT
+677 STGVPAVGAAAAA
-690 GEAVAAGGGTA
+690 GEGAAAGGGTA
-701 ATGGAGG
+701 ATGDTGG

-725 TGSQTT
+725 NAVQTT

-739 DSTAKTNDDSTTET
+739 DSTTKT

-785 DYQAEVVTKS
+785 DYQAEVVKKS
-795 DSQIDVI
+795 NSQIDVI

-866 RGDVKIDL
+866 RGDVTIDL
-874 ENDKDNVATKD
+874 EKDKENVARKD
-885 GLLVKKAVEIK
+885 GLLVTKAVEIS
-896 EVPASPQEAAAV
+896 EVPTAPGQEKPAEATEAAA
-908 TATEA
+908 
-913 STTVATT
+913 S
-920 ETTAPTTT
+920 
-928 TTTGTPTPTPTTTTT
+928 TTTT
-943 ETPTPTPITETTTP
+943 ETATVPTETTVAASETTAIVP
-957 TTTTATTAIDSKKQI
+957 TSTEATTTMETSTTTAAPTIEPKKQV

-987 KDNKK
+987 NGDKK
-992 HYLIA
+992 HYLI
-997 SGDGKG
+997 SSKDWKG
-1003 IFIKKT
+1003 IFIKKI
-1009 KLGDGKTEKF
+1009 KLGEGKIEKYV
-1019 ALGLDENPGS
+1019 LGIDENPGDAS
-1029 NGGSKVDSIVALI
+1029 SDSGNDVENGTTSAVESFVALI
-1042 SGVDGEADTRLQFE
+1042 SGTEVESNEWLGFNG
-1056 EPTSGSN
+1056 SGSVETEDT
-1063 GGGGGGSNN
+1063 GNN
-1072 GSTAEAKNIIQL
+1072 GNIIT
-1084 VFGVPA
+1084 VP
-1090 PDPFRQTNVNK
+1090 DTFKQTNVDK
-1101 EDADDFDFI
+1101 GVADDFDFI
-1110 KDGDLIFLTLIKNQN
+1110 KDGDLMFLTLIKDKE

-1147 LDLTLGGH
+1147 LDLGVFPDFNT
-1155 FDHSKN
+1155 KN
-1161 LTWTHLGPKAEA
+1161 LTWTHLGPNKAEPSPTAVA
-1173 TSTTSSGGTE
+1173 TSE
-1183 AQTQTNTA
+1183 AQTQAQTA
-1191 PTSSPTQILFKG
+1191 TTETASPTKILFKG

-1214 NVETVSTLNNLFI
+1214 NVETVSNLNKHFI
-1227 KKFIK
+1227 KKFIE

>member
-73 LNNLKLHDQYKDLSA
+73 LNNLKLHDQYKNLSA
-88 KTALSLAKNPSYAFN
+88 KTALALAKNPSYAFN

-121 LDIEKANASGTEV
+121 LDIENANASGTEV

-151 KQTDLKGFTQS
+151 KQTDLKGFAQS

-177 KSKLELTGT
+177 KSKLELTST
-186 KNSNLVASEVAFKLD
+186 KSSNLVASEVAFKLD

-247 APKTV
+247 SPKTV

-285 NLNDQAGTLSISF
+285 NLNDNAGTLSIAF
-298 ELKDPSGKLIK
+298 ELKDPTGKLIK

-315 LGIKKLSDDVKAVEQ
+315 LGIKKLSDDVKTVEQ
-330 KILSQFSDF
+330 KILTQFSNF

-391 STQLFQDSGQNSQA
+391 SAQLFQDSGQNSQA

-432 LDGYF
+432 LDGYY
-437 VKINSIKL
+437 VKINNIKL

-540 EQNSEDFTNLDK
+540 EQNSKVDFTNLDK
-552 IDPQDPKFENFNP
+552 IDPQDPKF
-565 LAKTFEFKENPNGP
+565 
-579 KLTLEYVKSLVSE
+579 
-592 VVEDAK
+592 
-598 KQKTFTEVAKK
+598 
-609 LFILDLGMEPESA
+609 
-622 SALQKYIDLNKP
+622 
-634 RFEPTS
+634 
-640 KDSGSEKPAEGEK
+640 
-653 KTEEGEKKPEEGATT
+653 
-668 GSQSADSQP
+668 
-677 STGVPAAGAGAAT
+677 
-690 GEAVAAGGGTA
+690 
-701 ATGGAGG
+701 
-708 AGATTSTSTTGA
+708 
-720 QATST
+720 
-725 TGSQTT
+725 
-731 SSTTAFED
+731 
-739 DSTAKTNDDSTTET
+739 
-753 KTETNEVST
+753 
-762 FKGLGVELWAFLQ
+762 
-775 KSNYSALGQT
+775 
-785 DYQAEVVTKS
+785 
-795 DSQIDVI
+795 
-802 LSFGTKTET
+802 
-811 EQKDSNPKAIFSIT
+811 
-825 QLENDADY
+825 
-833 DVLRSYNPT
+833 
-842 VFFDFRQNQK
+842 
-852 TDGSD
+852 
-857 KITKIQPLN
+857 
-866 RGDVKIDL
+866 
-874 ENDKDNVATKD
+874 
-885 GLLVKKAVEIK
+885 
-896 EVPASPQEAAAV
+896 
-908 TATEA
+908 
-913 STTVATT
+913 
-920 ETTAPTTT
+920 
-928 TTTGTPTPTPTTTTT
+928 
-943 ETPTPTPITETTTP
+943 
-957 TTTTATTAIDSKKQI
+957 
-972 LESGVIFLAF
+972 
-982 QPRNI
+982 
-987 KDNKK
+987 
-992 HYLIA
+992 
-997 SGDGKG
+997 
-1003 IFIKKT
+1003 
-1009 KLGDGKTEKF
+1009 
-1019 ALGLDENPGS
+1019 
-1029 NGGSKVDSIVALI
+1029 
-1042 SGVDGEADTRLQFE
+1042 
-1056 EPTSGSN
+1056 
-1063 GGGGGGSNN
+1063 
-1072 GSTAEAKNIIQL
+1072 
-1084 VFGVPA
+1084 
-1090 PDPFRQTNVNK
+1090 
-1101 EDADDFDFI
+1101 
-1110 KDGDLIFLTLIKNQN
+1110 
-1125 KWTIWLT
+1125 
-1132 SSKAKNP
+1132 
-1139 YSQRISST
+1139 
-1147 LDLTLGGH
+1147 
-1155 FDHSKN
+1155 
-1161 LTWTHLGPKAEA
+1161 
-1173 TSTTSSGGTE
+1173 
-1183 AQTQTNTA
+1183 
-1191 PTSSPTQILFKG
+1191 
-1203 FAVYDSPTLAT
+1203 
-1214 NVETVSTLNNLFI
+1214 
-1227 KKFIK
+1227 

>member
-54 EVVNLKTQ
+54 EVVSLKTQ

-73 LNNLKLHDQYKDLSA
+73 LNNLKLHDQYKNLSA

-121 LDIEKANASGTEV
+121 LDIEKASPSGSEV

-151 KQTDLKGFTQS
+151 KQTDLKGFAQS

-259 EKIVMVGDSDTKRV
+259 EKIVMVGDSDNKRV
-273 DSLMK
+273 DTLMK

-298 ELKDPSGKLIK
+298 ELKDPTGKLIK

-315 LGIKKLSDDVKAVEQ
+315 LGIKKLSDDVKTVEQ
-330 KILSQFSDF
+330 KIFSQFSDF

-381 SQQNGRQSQV
+381 SQQIGRQSQV

-405 NNAKVDINRQD
+405 NNTKVDINRQD

-437 VKINSIKL
+437 VKINNIKL

-634 RFEPTS
+634 RFEPTTKS
-640 KDSGSEKPAEGEK
+640 DSEKPAEGEK
-653 KTEEGEKKPEEGATT
+653 KPEEAAATT
-668 GSQSADSQP
+668 PEGTPADSQP
-677 STGVPAAGAGAAT
+677 SAGTTPPTGSAPAAGAGATA
-690 GEAVAAGGGTA
+690 GAGAGVAAAGA
-701 ATGGAGG
+701 ASGAG
-708 AGATTSTSTTGA
+708 GATTSTSTV
-720 QATST
+720 
-725 TGSQTT
+725 QTT
-731 SSTTAFED
+731 SSTTTFQD
-739 DSTAKTNDDSTTET
+739 DPTKTKTN
-753 KTETNEVST
+753 TETNEVST

-802 LSFGTKTET
+802 LSFGPKTET

-852 TDGSD
+852 TDRSD

-866 RGDVKIDL
+866 RGDVTIDL
-874 ENDKDNVATKD
+874 EGDKDNVATKD

-896 EVPASPQEAAAV
+896 EVLTNPQEAAAAEV
-908 TATEA
+908 PAT
-913 STTVATT
+913 TT
-920 ETTAPTTT
+920 ETTTPTTT

-943 ETPTPTPITETTTP
+943 ETPTPTP
-957 TTTTATTAIDSKKQI
+957 TTTTDTPKKQI

-1139 YSQRISST
+1139 YTQRISST

-1183 AQTQTNTA
+1183 TQTQTNTT
-1191 PTSSPTQILFKG
+1191 PTASPTQILFKG
-1203 FAVYDSPTLAT
+1203 FAVYDSPTLGT
-1214 NVETVSTLNNLFI
+1214 NVETVSTLNKHFI

>member
-62 STFSEEDFINA
+62 STFSEEDFIKA
-73 LNNLKLHDQYKDLSA
+73 LNELKLHDQYKDLSA
-88 KTALSLAKNPSYAFN
+88 KTALALAKNPSYSFN

-113 TKHNFRVV
+113 TKHNFRAV
-121 LDIEKANASGTEV
+121 LDIEKASPSGTEV
-134 KNVVVYAH
+134 KNVVIYAH

-151 KQTDLKGFTQS
+151 KQVDLKGFAQS

-252 ENQKAKQ
+252 ENQNAKQ
-259 EKIVMVGDSDTKRV
+259 EKVVMIGDSDNKRV

-285 NLNDQAGTLSISF
+285 NLNDNVGTLSISF
-298 ELKDPSGKLIK
+298 ELMDPTGKVVR

-315 LGIKKLSDDVKAVEQ
+315 LGIKKLSDDVKIVEE
-330 KILSQFSDF
+330 KILSQFSNF
-339 VQLKPLVQI
+339 IQLKPLVQI

-362 KTDNNPVNLATVLS
+362 KTDNNPVNLATLLN

-405 NNAKVDINRQD
+405 NNTKVDINRQD

-437 VKINSIKL
+437 VKINNIKL

-475 NIEAPYLESEFVKSN
+475 NIQAPYLEDAFVKSN

-540 EQNSEDFTNLDK
+540 KQNSEDFTNLDK
-552 IDPQDPKFENFNP
+552 INPQDPKFENFNP
-565 LAKTFEFKENPNGP
+565 LAKTFEFKTNPNGP
-579 KLTLEYVKSLVSE
+579 KLTLEFVKSLVSE

-598 KQKTFTEVAKK
+598 KQKTFTEVARK
-609 LFILDLGMEPESA
+609 LFFLDFGFQVDSA
-622 SALQKYIDLNKP
+622 RSLQDYIDRNKP
-634 RFEPTS
+634 RFEPPTKTDS
-640 KDSGSEKPAEGEK
+640 KKPAEA
-653 KTEEGEKKPEEGATT
+653 EKKPEAETGATT
-668 GSQSADSQP
+668 GTTAPATPPADSATT
-677 STGVPAAGAGAAT
+677 TGSAPAAAP
-690 GEAVAAGGGTA
+690 
-701 ATGGAGG
+701 
-708 AGATTSTSTTGA
+708 A
-720 QATST
+720 QPAATST
-725 TGSQTT
+725 TAFQTT
-731 SSTTAFED
+731 SSTTAFQD
-739 DSTAKTNDDSTTET
+739 DQTTET
-753 KTETNEVST
+753 DTKTNQIQIST
-762 FKGLGVELWAFLQ
+762 FKGLGVELWGFLQ
-775 KSNYSALGQT
+775 KSNYSEIGQT
-785 DYQAEVVTKS
+785 DYQTQVVKKS
-795 DSQIDVI
+795 EGQIDVI
-802 LSFGTKTET
+802 LSFGPKTET

-825 QLENDADY
+825 KLVDDTDY
-833 DVLRSYNPT
+833 DVLRSFNPT
-842 VFFDFRQNQK
+842 VFFDFRENQK
-852 TDGSD
+852 ID
-857 KITKIQPLN
+857 ITGQIKKIQPLN

-874 ENDKDNVATKD
+874 EKDQVASQD
-885 GLLVKKAVEIK
+885 GWLVTKAVEISR
-896 EVPASPQEAAAV
+896 VPANAGQ
-908 TATEA
+908 
-913 STTVATT
+913 
-920 ETTAPTTT
+920 PTTSSN
-928 TTTGTPTPTPTTTTT
+928 
-943 ETPTPTPITETTTP
+943 E
-957 TTTTATTAIDSKKQI
+957 QI
-972 LESGVIFLAF
+972 LESGAIFLAF

-987 KDNKK
+987 SDNKK
-992 HYLIA
+992 HYLI
-997 SGDGKG
+997 SSKDGKG
-1003 IFIKKT
+1003 IFIKKVQ
-1009 KLGDGKTEKF
+1009 LEGDKTERF
-1019 ALGLDENPGS
+1019 VLGLDENPGDTSS
-1029 NGGSKVDSIVALI
+1029 NNDNGSGGTNGETTVDSFVGLI
-1042 SGVDGEADTRLQFE
+1042 SGTEGEADAWLEF
-1056 EPTSGSN
+1056 
-1063 GGGGGGSNN
+1063 N
-1072 GSTAEAKNIIQL
+1072 GSGNTITL
-1084 VFGVPA
+1084 
-1090 PDPFRQTNVNK
+1090 PDSFKQTNVNK
-1101 EDADDFDFI
+1101 EDEADDFDFI
-1110 KDGDLIFLTLIKNQN
+1110 KDGNLMFLTLLKNQN

-1139 YSQRISST
+1139 YIQRISSD
-1147 LDLTLGGH
+1147 LDLSFLSEYHG
-1155 FDHSKN
+1155 KN
-1161 LTWTHLGPKAEA
+1161 LTWTHLGPNKVETGSTTVA
-1173 TSTTSSGGTE
+1173 TSEG
-1183 AQTQTNTA
+1183 TQTATTENA
-1191 PTSSPTQILFKG
+1191 SPTQILFKG

-1214 NVETVSTLNNLFI
+1214 DVETVSTLNKHFI
-1227 KKFIK
+1227 KKFIN

>member
-54 EVVNLKTQ
+54 EVVSLKTQ
-62 STFSEEDFINA
+62 STFSEEDFIKA
-73 LNNLKLHDQYKDLSA
+73 LNELKLHDQYKNLSA

-121 LDIEKANASGTEV
+121 LDIEKASPSGTEV

-151 KQTDLKGFTQS
+151 KQVDLKGFAQS

-247 APKTV
+247 SPKTV

-298 ELKDPSGKLIK
+298 ELKDPAGKLIK

-315 LGIKKLSDDVKAVEQ
+315 LGIKKLSDDVKTVEQ
-330 KILSQFSDF
+330 KILAQFSNF

-421 NLKSEKFQVPG
+421 NLKFEKIPVPG

-437 VKINSIKL
+437 VKINNIKL

-518 KSNVEVQLDYD
+518 KANVEVQLDYD

-540 EQNSEDFTNLDK
+540 KQNSEDFTNLDK

-622 SALQKYIDLNKP
+622 SALQKYIDRNKP

-640 KDSGSEKPAEGEK
+640 KDTGSEKPAEGE
-653 KTEEGEKKPEEGATT
+653 GEKKVEEGKGSEGQSE
-668 GSQSADSQP
+668 GSQPPAAAAPTPLADSASSSG
-677 STGVPAAGAGAAT
+677 STSHTPASPLAAAT
-690 GEAVAAGGGTA
+690 AA
-701 ATGGAGG
+701 
-708 AGATTSTSTTGA
+708 TSTTGA
-720 QATST
+720 Q
-725 TGSQTT
+725 
-731 SSTTAFED
+731 TTAFED
-739 DSTAKTNDDSTTET
+739 ESTNKT

-802 LSFGTKTET
+802 LTFGTKTEA

-825 QLENDADY
+825 QLENDTDY

-866 RGDVKIDL
+866 RGDVEIDL
-874 ENDKDNVATKD
+874 EKDKENVASKD

-896 EVPASPQEAAAV
+896 EVPANPQEAAAAEA
-908 TATEA
+908 TATTMPA
-913 STTVATT
+913 SETAATVPAS
-920 ETTAPTTT
+920 
-928 TTTGTPTPTPTTTTT
+928 TTTT
-943 ETPTPTPITETTTP
+943 ETPTPTPVTETTAS
-957 TTTTATTAIDSKKQI
+957 TTTATPTVEPKKQI

-987 KDNKK
+987 SDGKK
-992 HYLIA
+992 HYLI
-997 SGDGKG
+997 SSKDGKG
-1003 IFIKKT
+1003 IFIKKI
-1009 KLGDGKTEKF
+1009 KLETDKTEKF
-1019 ALGLDENPGS
+1019 ALGIDENPGDTS
-1029 NGGSKVDSIVALI
+1029 SDSGGGNGGGADTETTVDSFIGLI
-1042 SGVDGEADTRLQFE
+1042 SGTEGEADAWLEFNG
-1056 EPTSGSN
+1056 SGSSETEN
-1063 GGGGGGSNN
+1063 
-1072 GSTAEAKNIIQL
+1072 TIIL
-1084 VFGVPA
+1084 
-1090 PDPFRQTNVNK
+1090 PDTFKQTNVNK
-1101 EDADDFDFI
+1101 EDEADDFDFI
-1110 KDGDLIFLTLIKNQN
+1110 KDKDLMFLTLIKNQN

-1132 SSKAKNP
+1132 SSKAENP
-1139 YSQRISST
+1139 YIQRISSD
-1147 LDLTLGGH
+1147 LDLSYLSEYHG
-1155 FDHSKN
+1155 KN
-1161 LTWTHLGPKAEA
+1161 LTWTHLGPNKPEPSA
-1173 TSTTSSGGTE
+1173 TTVTTSETV
-1183 AQTQTNTA
+1183 AQTQSATTENA
-1191 PTSSPTQILFKG
+1191 SPTQILFKG

-1214 NVETVSTLNNLFI
+1214 NVETVSTLNKHFI

>member
-62 STFSEEDFINA
+62 STFSEEDFIKA
-73 LNNLKLHDQYKDLSA
+73 LNELKLHDQYKNLSA
-88 KTALSLAKNPSYAFN
+88 KTALALAKNPSYAFN

-121 LDIEKANASGTEV
+121 LDIEKASPSGTEV

-151 KQTDLKGFTQS
+151 KQTDLKGFGQS

-285 NLNDQAGTLSISF
+285 NLNDNAGTLSIAF
-298 ELKDPSGKLIK
+298 ELKDPTGKLIK

-315 LGIKKLSDDVKAVEQ
+315 LGIKKLSDDVKTVEQ
-330 KILSQFSDF
+330 KILTQFTDF

-362 KTDNNPVNLATVLS
+362 KTDNNPVNLATVLN

-391 STQLFQDSGQNSQA
+391 STQLFQDPGQNSQA

-437 VKINSIKL
+437 VKINNIKL

-518 KSNVEVQLDYD
+518 KANVEVQLDYD

-540 EQNSEDFTNLDK
+540 EQNSEVDFTNLDK

-634 RFEPTS
+634 RFEPSS
-640 KDSGSEKPAEGEK
+640 KDTGSEKPV
-653 KTEEGEKKPEEGATT
+653 EGAAS
-668 GSQSADSQP
+668 GSQLAGSQP
-677 STGVPAAGAGAAT
+677 STGVPAVGAAAAA
-690 GEAVAAGGGTA
+690 GEGAAAGGGTA
-701 ATGGAGG
+701 ATGDTGG
-708 AGATTSTSTTGA
+708 AGATTSTSTNA
-720 QATST
+720 V
-725 TGSQTT
+725 QTT

-739 DSTAKTNDDSTTET
+739 DSTTKT

-785 DYQAEVVTKS
+785 DYQAEVVKKS
-795 DSQIDVI
+795 NSQIDVI

-866 RGDVKIDL
+866 RGDVTIDL
-874 ENDKDNVATKD
+874 EKDEENVATKD

-896 EVPASPQEAAAV
+896 EVPTTPQEAAAAEAA
-908 TATEA
+908 TTSTESTTTAATEA
-913 STTVATT
+913 
-920 ETTAPTTT
+920 
-928 TTTGTPTPTPTTTTT
+928 
-943 ETPTPTPITETTTP
+943 
-957 TTTTATTAIDSKKQI
+957 SKKQI

-987 KDNKK
+987 NNDKK

-997 SGDGKG
+997 SEDGKG

-1019 ALGLDENPGS
+1019 VLGLDENPGYTS
-1029 NGGSKVDSIVALI
+1029 NGSTKVDSIVALI
-1042 SGVDGEADTRLQFE
+1042 SGADGEADTRLQFK
-1056 EPTSGSN
+1056 EPSSTSSS
-1063 GGGGGGSNN
+1063 GGGSGN
-1072 GSTAEAKNIIQL
+1072 GATAEAENIVQL
-1084 VFGVPA
+1084 IFGFA
-1090 PDPFRQTNVNK
+1090 PPNPFRQTNVNK
-1101 EDADDFDFI
+1101 EEADDFDFI
-1110 KDGDLIFLTLIKNQN
+1110 KDGDLMFLTLIKNHN

-1139 YSQRISST
+1139 YSQRISSS
-1147 LDLTLGGH
+1147 LDLS
-1155 FDHSKN
+1155 FSRVDHAKN
-1161 LTWTHLGPKAEA
+1161 LTWTHLGPKVEA
-1173 TSTTSSGGTE
+1173 TTTPAASAGSGGTE
-1183 AQTQTNTA
+1183 TQSQT
-1191 PTSSPTQILFKG
+1191 PTTPPTQILFKG

>member
-62 STFSEEDFINA
+62 STFSEEDFIKA
-73 LNNLKLHDQYKDLSA
+73 LNELKLHDQYKNLSA

-121 LDIEKANASGTEV
+121 LDIEKASPSGTEV

-151 KQTDLKGFTQS
+151 KQTDLKGFAQS

-247 APKTV
+247 SPKTV
-252 ENQKAKQ
+252 ENTKAKQ
-259 EKIVMVGDSDTKRV
+259 EKIVMIGDSDTKRV

-285 NLNDQAGTLSISF
+285 NLNDNAGTLSISF
-298 ELKDPSGKLIK
+298 ELKDPTGKLVK

-315 LGIKKLSDDVKAVEQ
+315 LGIKKLSDDVKTVEQ
-330 KILSQFSDF
+330 KILLEFSNF

-432 LDGYF
+432 LDGYY

-540 EQNSEDFTNLDK
+540 KQNSEVDFTNLDK

-640 KDSGSEKPAEGEK
+640 KDTGSEKPAEGDAEK
-653 KTEEGEKKPEEGATT
+653 KTEEGAGAATEGTS
-668 GSQSADSQP
+668 GNQP
-677 STGVPAAGAGAAT
+677 STGVPAAGAGAGAGAGAAASG
-690 GEAVAAGGGTA
+690 GEAGAAGTA
-701 ATGGAGG
+701 ATS
-708 AGATTSTSTTGA
+708 TTSETGV
-720 QATST
+720 QA
-725 TGSQTT
+725 T

-739 DSTAKTNDDSTTET
+739 ESTNKT

-785 DYQAEVVTKS
+785 DYQAEVVKKS

-802 LSFGTKTET
+802 LSFDPKTET

-833 DVLRSYNPT
+833 DVLRSFNPT

-866 RGDVKIDL
+866 RGDVEIDL
-874 ENDKDNVATKD
+874 EKDKDNAATKD

-896 EVPASPQEAAAV
+896 EIPTVPGQEKPAETQTT
-908 TATEA
+908 TAT
-913 STTVATT
+913 TTTT

-928 TTTGTPTPTPTTTTT
+928 TTTGTTTPTPTPTTTTT
-943 ETPTPTPITETTTP
+943 TPTD
-957 TTTTATTAIDSKKQI
+957 DSKKQI
-972 LESGVIFLAF
+972 LDSGVIFLAF

-987 KDNKK
+987 SDNKK
-992 HYLIA
+992 HYLI
-997 SGDGKG
+997 SSKDGQG

-1009 KLGDGKTEKF
+1009 KLGEGKTEKF
-1019 ALGLDENPGS
+1019 VLGLDQIKRDNKPT
-1029 NGGSKVDSIVALI
+1029 SIVALI
-1042 SGVDGEADTRLQFE
+1042 SGADGEVDPRLEFKEQSS
-1056 EPTSGSN
+1056 TSGSE
-1063 GGGGGGSNN
+1063 GTSGTS
-1072 GSTAEAKNIIQL
+1072 EVENIIQFL
-1084 VFGVPA
+1084 PLFS

-1101 EDADDFDFI
+1101 DETDDFDFI
-1110 KDGDLIFLTLIKNQN
+1110 KDGDLIFLTILKNKS
-1125 KWTIWLT
+1125 KWTFWLS

-1139 YSQRISST
+1139 YNQRISSA
-1147 LDLTLGGH
+1147 LDLT
-1155 FDHSKN
+1155 FSFSDKTKS
-1161 LTWTHLGPKAEA
+1161 LTWTHLGPKVEA
-1173 TSTTSSGGTE
+1173 SSASGGSGE
-1183 AQTQTNTA
+1183 AQSQTTTTETA
-1191 PTSSPTQILFKG
+1191 SPTQILFKG

>member
-1 MLNKE
+1 MFNKE

-44 SQIFGNVDKN
+44 SQILGNVDKN
-54 EVVNLKTQ
+54 EVVNLKTE
-62 STFSEEDFINA
+62 STFSEEDFIKA
-73 LNNLKLHDQYKDLSA
+73 LSELKLHDQYKNLSA
-88 KTALSLAKNPSYAFN
+88 KTALALAKNPSYAFN

-121 LDIEKANASGTEV
+121 LDIEKASPSGTEV

-151 KQTDLKGFTQS
+151 KQTDLKGFAQS

-177 KSKLELTGT
+177 KSKLELTGA

-206 FYKRTRSK
+206 LYKRTRSK

-259 EKIVMVGDSDTKRV
+259 EKIVMVGDSDNKRV

-315 LGIKKLSDDVKAVEQ
+315 LGIKKLSDDVKTVEE

-391 STQLFQDSGQNSQA
+391 STQLFQDPGQNSQA

-421 NLKSEKFQVPG
+421 NLKFEKIPVPG

-437 VKINSIKL
+437 VKINNIKL

-540 EQNSEDFTNLDK
+540 KQNSEDFTNLDK

-592 VVEDAK
+592 VVDDAK
-598 KQKTFTEVAKK
+598 KQKTFAEVAKK

-634 RFEPTS
+634 RFEPTTKS
-640 KDSGSEKPAEGEK
+640 DSEKPAEGEK
-653 KTEEGEKKPEEGATT
+653 KTEEGAGKGSEGQPEGSQPPATGATPPAAAPT
-668 GSQSADSQP
+668 PGAAA
-677 STGVPAAGAGAAT
+677 PAAGSAPAA
-690 GEAVAAGGGTA
+690 APS
-701 ATGGAGG
+701 G
-708 AGATTSTSTTGA
+708 AGATS
-720 QATST
+720 

-731 SSTTAFED
+731 SSTTTFQD
-739 DSTAKTNDDSTTET
+739 DPAKTKDESTTKT

-795 DSQIDVI
+795 NSQIDVI
-802 LSFGTKTET
+802 LSFGPKTET

-866 RGDVKIDL
+866 RGDVTIDL
-874 ENDKDNVATKD
+874 EKDEENVATKD

-896 EVPASPQEAAAV
+896 EVPTTPQEAAAAEATAQAATTMPASTET
-908 TATEA
+908 TATMPTSTTATVPTE
-913 STTVATT
+913 TTVATT
-920 ETTAPTTT
+920 VAASEPA
-928 TTTGTPTPTPTTTTT
+928 TTTTT
-943 ETPTPTPITETTTP
+943 ETPTPT
-957 TTTTATTAIDSKKQI
+957 AIVEPKKQI

-982 QPRNI
+982 QPRNVS
-987 KDNKK
+987 DNKK
-992 HYLIA
+992 YYLI
-997 SGDGKG
+997 SSKDGKG
-1003 IFIKKT
+1003 IFIKKVQ
-1009 KLGDGKTEKF
+1009 LEGDKTERF
-1019 ALGLDENPGS
+1019 VLGLDENPGDTTS
-1029 NGGSKVDSIVALI
+1029 ENGSGGGSGGESETTTVDSFVALI
-1042 SGVDGEADTRLQFE
+1042 SGTEGEADAWLE
-1056 EPTSGSN
+1056 V
-1063 GGGGGGSNN
+1063 N
-1072 GSTAEAKNIIQL
+1072 GSENTITL
-1084 VFGVPA
+1084 
-1090 PDPFRQTNVNK
+1090 PDSFKQTNVNK
-1101 EDADDFDFI
+1101 EDEADDFDFI
-1110 KDGDLIFLTLIKNQN
+1110 KDGDLMFLTLIKNQN

-1139 YSQRISST
+1139 YIQRISSD
-1147 LDLTLGGH
+1147 LDLSFLSEYHG
-1155 FDHSKN
+1155 KN
-1161 LTWTHLGPKAEA
+1161 LTWTHLGPKVEE
-1173 TSTTSSGGTE
+1173 TSTASGGSGGT
-1183 AQTQTNTA
+1183 QTQTATT
-1191 PTSSPTQILFKG
+1191 PTTPPTQILFKG

-1214 NVETVSTLNNLFI
+1214 NVETLSTLNKHFI

>member
-62 STFSEEDFINA
+62 STFSEEDFIKA
-73 LNNLKLHDQYKDLSA
+73 LNDLKLHDQYKNLSA

-151 KQTDLKGFTQS
+151 KQTDLKGFAQS

-285 NLNDQAGTLSISF
+285 NLNDNAGTLSISF

-315 LGIKKLSDDVKAVEQ
+315 LGIKKLSDDVKTVEQ
-330 KILSQFSDF
+330 KILTQFSDF

-381 SQQNGRQSQV
+381 SQQNGRQTQV

-405 NNAKVDINRQD
+405 NNTKVDINRQD

-437 VKINSIKL
+437 VKINNIKL

-475 NIEAPYLESEFVKSN
+475 NIQAPYLEDAFVKSN

-518 KSNVEVQLDYD
+518 KANVEVQLDYD

-540 EQNSEDFTNLDK
+540 KQNSEDFTNLDK
-552 IDPQDPKFENFNP
+552 INPQDPKFENFNP
-565 LAKTFEFKENPNGP
+565 LAKTFEFKTNPNGP
-579 KLTLEYVKSLVSE
+579 KLTLEFVKSLVSE

-622 SALQKYIDLNKP
+622 SALQKYIDRNKP

-640 KDSGSEKPAEGEK
+640 KDEGSEKPAEGEK
-653 KTEEGEKKPEEGATT
+653 DSEKPAEGEKKPEAETGTT
-668 GSQSADSQP
+668 SGSQPAESQP
-677 STGVPAAGAGAAT
+677 PAPATPPAPAPAAGSAPAAAAT
-690 GEAVAAGGGTA
+690 SA
-701 ATGGAGG
+701 
-708 AGATTSTSTTGA
+708 TSTS
-720 QATST
+720 
-725 TGSQTT
+725 GSQTT

-739 DSTAKTNDDSTTET
+739 DSTAKTKDDSTTKTNT
-753 KTETNEVST
+753 KTKEIST

-795 DSQIDVI
+795 DSRIDVI

-874 ENDKDNVATKD
+874 DDKDNVANKD
-885 GLLVKKAVEIK
+885 GLLVTKAVEIK
-896 EVPASPQEAAAV
+896 EVPSNPQEAAAT

-928 TTTGTPTPTPTTTTT
+928 TTT
-943 ETPTPTPITETTTP
+943 
-957 TTTTATTAIDSKKQI
+957 ATTDTSKKQI

-1029 NGGSKVDSIVALI
+1029 SSGGKVDSIVALI

-1056 EPTSGSN
+1056 EPTSTS
-1063 GGGGGGSNN
+1063 GGGGGS
-1072 GSTAEAKNIIQL
+1072 GSASTAEAKNIIQL

-1101 EDADDFDFI
+1101 EEADDFDFI

-1173 TSTTSSGGTE
+1173 SSTAASGGTE
-1183 AQTQTNTA
+1183 TQSQTATTETA
-1191 PTSSPTQILFKG
+1191 SPTQILFKG

-1214 NVETVSTLNNLFI
+1214 NVETVSSLNNHFI

>member
-54 EVVNLKTQ
+54 EVVSLKTQ

-121 LDIEKANASGTEV
+121 LDIEKASPSGTEV

-151 KQTDLKGFTQS
+151 KQTDLKGFAQS

-285 NLNDQAGTLSISF
+285 NLDDNAGTLSISF
-298 ELKDPSGKLIK
+298 ELMDPTGKVVR

-315 LGIKKLSDDVKAVEQ
+315 LGIKKLSDDVKTVEE
-330 KILSQFSDF
+330 KILSQFSNF
-339 VQLKPLVQI
+339 IQLKPLVQI

-362 KTDNNPVNLATVLS
+362 KTDNNPVNLATLLN

-405 NNAKVDINRQD
+405 NNTKVDINRQD

-437 VKINSIKL
+437 VKINNIKL

-475 NIEAPYLESEFVKSN
+475 NIQAPYLEDAFVKSN

-540 EQNSEDFTNLDK
+540 KQNSEDFTNLDK
-552 IDPQDPKFENFNP
+552 INPQDPKFENFNP
-565 LAKTFEFKENPNGP
+565 LAKTFEFKTNPNGP
-579 KLTLEYVKSLVSE
+579 KLTLEFVKSLVSE

-598 KQKTFTEVAKK
+598 KQKTFTEVARK
-609 LFILDLGMEPESA
+609 LFFLDFGFQVDSA
-622 SALQKYIDLNKP
+622 RSLQDYIDRNKP
-634 RFEPTS
+634 RFEPPTKTDS
-640 KDSGSEKPAEGEK
+640 KKPAEA
-653 KTEEGEKKPEEGATT
+653 EKKPEAETGATT
-668 GSQSADSQP
+668 GTTAPATPPADSATT
-677 STGVPAAGAGAAT
+677 TGSAPAAAP
-690 GEAVAAGGGTA
+690 
-701 ATGGAGG
+701 
-708 AGATTSTSTTGA
+708 A
-720 QATST
+720 QPAATST
-725 TGSQTT
+725 TAVQTT
-731 SSTTAFED
+731 SSTTAFQD
-739 DSTAKTNDDSTTET
+739 DQTTET
-753 KTETNEVST
+753 DTKTNQIQIST
-762 FKGLGVELWAFLQ
+762 FKGLGVELWGFLQ
-775 KSNYSALGQT
+775 KSNYSEIGQT
-785 DYQAEVVTKS
+785 DYQTQVVKKS
-795 DSQIDVI
+795 EGQIDVI
-802 LSFGTKTET
+802 LSFGPKTET

-825 QLENDADY
+825 KLADDTDY
-833 DVLRSYNPT
+833 DVLRSFNPT
-842 VFFDFRQNQK
+842 VFFDFRENQK
-852 TDGSD
+852 ID
-857 KITKIQPLN
+857 ITGQIKKIQPLN

-874 ENDKDNVATKD
+874 EKDQVASQD
-885 GLLVKKAVEIK
+885 GWLVTKAVEISR
-896 EVPASPQEAAAV
+896 VPANAGQ
-908 TATEA
+908 
-913 STTVATT
+913 
-920 ETTAPTTT
+920 PTTSSN
-928 TTTGTPTPTPTTTTT
+928 
-943 ETPTPTPITETTTP
+943 E
-957 TTTTATTAIDSKKQI
+957 QI
-972 LESGVIFLAF
+972 LESGAIFLAF

-987 KDNKK
+987 SDNKK
-992 HYLIA
+992 HYLI
-997 SGDGKG
+997 SSKDGKG
-1003 IFIKKT
+1003 IFIKKVQ
-1009 KLGDGKTEKF
+1009 LEGDKTERF
-1019 ALGLDENPGS
+1019 VLGLDENPGDTS
-1029 NGGSKVDSIVALI
+1029 SNNDDENGGTNGETTVDSFVGLI
-1042 SGVDGEADTRLQFE
+1042 SGTEGEADAWLEF
-1056 EPTSGSN
+1056 
-1063 GGGGGGSNN
+1063 N
-1072 GSTAEAKNIIQL
+1072 GSGNTITL
-1084 VFGVPA
+1084 
-1090 PDPFRQTNVNK
+1090 PDSFKQTNVNK
-1101 EDADDFDFI
+1101 EDEADDFDFI
-1110 KDGDLIFLTLIKNQN
+1110 KDGDLMFLTLLKNQN

-1139 YSQRISST
+1139 YIQRISSD
-1147 LDLTLGGH
+1147 LDLSFLSEYHG
-1155 FDHSKN
+1155 KN
-1161 LTWTHLGPKAEA
+1161 LTWTHLGPNKVETGSTTVA
-1173 TSTTSSGGTE
+1173 TSEG
-1183 AQTQTNTA
+1183 TQTATTENA
-1191 PTSSPTQILFKG
+1191 SPTQILFKG

-1214 NVETVSTLNNLFI
+1214 DVETVSTLNKHFI
-1227 KKFIK
+1227 KKFIN

>member
-1 MLNKE
+1 
-6 NKSKSIKTIISTG
+6 
-19 FSITAILTTIVA
+19 
-31 VPIGL
+31 
-36 TIFERSYS
+36 
-44 SQIFGNVDKN
+44 
-54 EVVNLKTQ
+54 
-62 STFSEEDFINA
+62 
-73 LNNLKLHDQYKDLSA
+73 
-88 KTALSLAKNPSYAFN
+88 
-103 FLNAYDFSPI
+103 
-113 TKHNFRVV
+113 
-121 LDIEKANASGTEV
+121 
-134 KNVVVYAH
+134 
-142 SDQFKLTYS
+142 
-151 KQTDLKGFTQS
+151 
-162 DKADGDLVGFQIDLE
+162 
-177 KSKLELTGT
+177 
-186 KNSNLVASEVAFKLD
+186 
-201 NDFQA
+201 
-206 FYKRTRSK
+206 
-214 SQAFSDALFQ
+214 
-224 NGLAYNLVNTL
+224 
-235 GLPSILEKGYVL
+235 
-247 APKTV
+247 
-252 ENQKAKQ
+252 
-259 EKIVMVGDSDTKRV
+259 
-273 DSLMK
+273 
-278 VENLVFK
+278 
-285 NLNDQAGTLSISF
+285 
-298 ELKDPSGKLIK
+298 
-309 EFDFPI
+309 
-315 LGIKKLSDDVKAVEQ
+315 
-330 KILSQFSDF
+330 
-339 VQLKPLVQI
+339 
-348 ALVKDNLSLAQIVY
+348 
-362 KTDNNPVNLATVLS
+362 
-376 KITQN
+376 
-381 SQQNGRQSQV
+381 
-391 STQLFQDSGQNSQA
+391 
-405 NNAKVDINRQD
+405 
-416 LSAFF
+416 
-421 NLKSEKFQVPG
+421 
-432 LDGYF
+432 
-437 VKINSIKL
+437 
-445 AENLTQ
+445 
-451 AQKDKLVQENKVSFE
+451 
-466 VDFQIEKQL
+466 
-475 NIEAPYLESEFVKSN
+475 
-490 YPKVLESS
+490 
-498 LASLGKGNDSKFV
+498 
-511 LVDLGSS
+511 
-518 KSNVEVQLDYD
+518 
-529 ENQRKV
+529 
-535 LNAVL
+535 
-540 EQNSEDFTNLDK
+540 
-552 IDPQDPKFENFNP
+552 
-565 LAKTFEFKENPNGP
+565 
-579 KLTLEYVKSLVSE
+579 VSE

-598 KQKTFTEVAKK
+598 KQKTFTEVARK
-609 LFILDLGMEPESA
+609 LFFLDLGMEPESA
-622 SALQKYIDLNKP
+622 SALQKYIDRNKP

-640 KDSGSEKPAEGEK
+640 KDEGSEKPAEGEK
-653 KTEEGEKKPEEGATT
+653 DSEKPAEGEKKPEAETGTT
-668 GSQSADSQP
+668 SGSQPAESQP
-677 STGVPAAGAGAAT
+677 PAPATPPAPAPAAGSAPAAAAT
-690 GEAVAAGGGTA
+690 SA
-701 ATGGAGG
+701 
-708 AGATTSTSTTGA
+708 TSTS
-720 QATST
+720 
-725 TGSQTT
+725 GSQTT

-739 DSTAKTNDDSTTET
+739 DSTAKTKDDSTTKTNT
-753 KTETNEVST
+753 KTKEIST

-874 ENDKDNVATKD
+874 DDKDNVANKD
-885 GLLVKKAVEIK
+885 GLLVTKAVEIK
-896 EVPASPQEAAAV
+896 EVPSNPQEAAAT

-928 TTTGTPTPTPTTTTT
+928 TTT
-943 ETPTPTPITETTTP
+943 
-957 TTTTATTAIDSKKQI
+957 ATTDTSKKQI

-1029 NGGSKVDSIVALI
+1029 SSGGKVDSIVALI

-1056 EPTSGSN
+1056 EPTSTS
-1063 GGGGGGSNN
+1063 GGGGGS
-1072 GSTAEAKNIIQL
+1072 GSASTAEAKNIIQL

-1101 EDADDFDFI
+1101 EEADDFDFI

-1173 TSTTSSGGTE
+1173 SSTAASGGTE
-1183 AQTQTNTA
+1183 TQSQTATTETA
-1191 PTSSPTQILFKG
+1191 SPTQILFKG

-1214 NVETVSTLNNLFI
+1214 NVETVSSLNNHFI

>member
-36 TIFERSYS
+36 TIFESSYS

-54 EVVNLKTQ
+54 EVVSLKTQ

-121 LDIEKANASGTEV
+121 LDIEKASPSGTEV

-151 KQTDLKGFTQS
+151 KQTDLKGFAQS

-224 NGLAYNLVNTL
+224 NRLAYNLVNTL

-259 EKIVMVGDSDTKRV
+259 EKIVMVGDSDNKRV

-298 ELKDPSGKLIK
+298 ELKDPTGKLIK

-315 LGIKKLSDDVKAVEQ
+315 LGIKKLSDDVKTVEQ

-381 SQQNGRQSQV
+381 SQQIGRQSQV
-391 STQLFQDSGQNSQA
+391 STQLFQDPGQNSQP
-405 NNAKVDINRQD
+405 NNAKVEINRQD

-432 LDGYF
+432 LDGYY
-437 VKINSIKL
+437 VKINNIKL

-475 NIEAPYLESEFVKSN
+475 NIQAPYLESEFVKSN

-518 KSNVEVQLDYD
+518 KANVEVQLDYD

-540 EQNSEDFTNLDK
+540 KQNSEDFTNLDK

-622 SALQKYIDLNKP
+622 SALQKYIDRNKP

-640 KDSGSEKPAEGEK
+640 KDEGREKPKEGEK
-653 KTEEGEKKPEEGATT
+653 KTEEGEAGTT
-668 GSQSADSQP
+668 PPAGTQP
-677 STGVPAAGAGAAT
+677 STGAAAPADSAPAATPAPAQPPAAAAPAAGSAPAAAT
-690 GEAVAAGGGTA
+690 AA
-701 ATGGAGG
+701 
-708 AGATTSTSTTGA
+708 TSTTGA
-720 QATST
+720 QT
-725 TGSQTT
+725 TTFQ
-731 SSTTAFED
+731 D
-739 DSTAKTNDDSTTET
+739 DPAKTKDDSTTKTNTET
-753 KTETNEVST
+753 KDIST

-802 LSFGTKTET
+802 LSFGPKTET

-833 DVLRSYNPT
+833 DVLRSFNPT

-874 ENDKDNVATKD
+874 DDKNNVATKD

-896 EVPASPQEAAAV
+896 EVPTGPGEEKAAET
-908 TATEA
+908 TAQ
-913 STTVATT
+913 TT
-920 ETTAPTTT
+920 ETTALT

-943 ETPTPTPITETTTP
+943 ETPA
-957 TTTTATTAIDSKKQI
+957 ATVESKKQI

-987 KDNKK
+987 NNDKK
-992 HYLIA
+992 HYLMA
-997 SGDGKG
+997 SEDGKG

-1019 ALGLDENPGS
+1019 VLGLDENPGYTS
-1029 NGGSKVDSIVALI
+1029 SDGSKKVDSIVALI
-1042 SGVDGEADTRLQFE
+1042 SGADGEADTRLQFKDS
-1056 EPTSGSN
+1056 TSNSGS
-1063 GGGGGGSNN
+1063 GGGSGN
-1072 GSTAEAKNIIQL
+1072 GASAEAENIVQL
-1084 VFGVPA
+1084 IFGFA
-1090 PDPFRQTNVNK
+1090 PPNPFRQTNVNK
-1101 EDADDFDFI
+1101 EEADDFDFI
-1110 KDGDLIFLTLIKNQN
+1110 KDGDLMFLTLIKNQN

-1132 SSKAKNP
+1132 STKAKNP
-1139 YSQRISST
+1139 YSQRISSS
-1147 LDLTLGGH
+1147 LDLS
-1155 FDHSKN
+1155 FSRVDHAKN
-1161 LTWTHLGPKAEA
+1161 LTWTHLGPKVEA
-1173 TSTTSSGGTE
+1173 SSTTAGTD
-1183 AQTQTNTA
+1183 ASQTQTTTTPTA
-1191 PTSSPTQILFKG
+1191 SPTQVLFKG

>member
-73 LNNLKLHDQYKDLSA
+73 LNNLKLHDQYKNLSA

-151 KQTDLKGFTQS
+151 KQTDLKGFAQS

-177 KSKLELTGT
+177 KSKLELTAT

-285 NLNDQAGTLSISF
+285 NLNDNAGTLSISF

-315 LGIKKLSDDVKAVEQ
+315 LGIKKLSDDVKTVEQ
-330 KILSQFSDF
+330 KILTQFSDF

-381 SQQNGRQSQV
+381 SQQNGRQTQV

-405 NNAKVDINRQD
+405 NNTKVDINRQD
-416 LSAFF
+416 LSALF

-437 VKINSIKL
+437 VKINNIKL

-475 NIEAPYLESEFVKSN
+475 NIQAPYLEDAFVKSN

-540 EQNSEDFTNLDK
+540 KQNSEDFTNLDK
-552 IDPQDPKFENFNP
+552 INPQDPKFENFNP

-579 KLTLEYVKSLVSE
+579 KLTLEFVKSLVSE

-598 KQKTFTEVAKK
+598 KQKTFTEVARK
-609 LFILDLGMEPESA
+609 LFFLDFGFQVDSA
-622 SALQKYIDLNKP
+622 RSLQDYIDRNKP
-634 RFEPTS
+634 RFEPPTKTDS
-640 KDSGSEKPAEGEK
+640 KKPAEA
-653 KTEEGEKKPEEGATT
+653 EKKPEAETGATT
-668 GSQSADSQP
+668 GTTAPATPPADSATT
-677 STGVPAAGAGAAT
+677 TGSAPAAAPAQP
-690 GEAVAAGGGTA
+690 AV
-701 ATGGAGG
+701 
-708 AGATTSTSTTGA
+708 TSTTA
-720 QATST
+720 V
-725 TGSQTT
+725 QTT
-731 SSTTAFED
+731 SSTTAFQD
-739 DSTAKTNDDSTTET
+739 DQTTET
-753 KTETNEVST
+753 DTKTNQIQIST
-762 FKGLGVELWAFLQ
+762 FKGLGVELWGFLQ
-775 KSNYSALGQT
+775 KSNYSEIGQT
-785 DYQAEVVTKS
+785 DYQTQVVKKS
-795 DSQIDVI
+795 EGQIDVI
-802 LSFGTKTET
+802 LSFGPKTET

-825 QLENDADY
+825 KLADDTDY
-833 DVLRSYNPT
+833 DVLRSFNPT
-842 VFFDFRQNQK
+842 VFFDFRENQK
-852 TDGSD
+852 ID
-857 KITKIQPLN
+857 ITGQIKKIQPLN

-874 ENDKDNVATKD
+874 EKDQVASQD
-885 GLLVKKAVEIK
+885 GWLVTKAVEISR
-896 EVPASPQEAAAV
+896 VPANAGQ
-908 TATEA
+908 
-913 STTVATT
+913 
-920 ETTAPTTT
+920 PTTSSN
-928 TTTGTPTPTPTTTTT
+928 
-943 ETPTPTPITETTTP
+943 E
-957 TTTTATTAIDSKKQI
+957 QI
-972 LESGVIFLAF
+972 LESGAIFLAF

-987 KDNKK
+987 SDNKK
-992 HYLIA
+992 HYLI
-997 SGDGKG
+997 SSKDGKG
-1003 IFIKKT
+1003 IFIKKVQ
-1009 KLGDGKTEKF
+1009 LEGDKTERF
-1019 ALGLDENPGS
+1019 VLGLDENPGDTS
-1029 NGGSKVDSIVALI
+1029 SGNDSESGDENGETTVDSFVGLI
-1042 SGVDGEADTRLQFE
+1042 SGTEGEADAWLEF
-1056 EPTSGSN
+1056 
-1063 GGGGGGSNN
+1063 N
-1072 GSTAEAKNIIQL
+1072 GSGNTITL
-1084 VFGVPA
+1084 
-1090 PDPFRQTNVNK
+1090 PDSFKQTNVNK
-1101 EDADDFDFI
+1101 EDEADDFDFI
-1110 KDGDLIFLTLIKNQN
+1110 KDGDLMFLTLLKNQN

-1139 YSQRISST
+1139 YIQRISSD
-1147 LDLTLGGH
+1147 LDLSFLSEYHG
-1155 FDHSKN
+1155 KN
-1161 LTWTHLGPKAEA
+1161 LTWTHLGPNKVETGSTTAA
-1173 TSTTSSGGTE
+1173 TSEG
-1183 AQTQTNTA
+1183 TQTATTENA
-1191 PTSSPTQILFKG
+1191 SPTQILFKG

-1214 NVETVSTLNNLFI
+1214 DVETVSTLNKHFI
-1227 KKFIK
+1227 KKFIN